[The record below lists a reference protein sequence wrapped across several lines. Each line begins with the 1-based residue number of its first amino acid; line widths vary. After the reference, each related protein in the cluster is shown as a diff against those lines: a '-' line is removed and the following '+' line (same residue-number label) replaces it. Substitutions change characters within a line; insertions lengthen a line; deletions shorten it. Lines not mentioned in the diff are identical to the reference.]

1 METKLEEVFLR
12 MDADRNNFVSIDE
25 FVKEYFIENRILQ
38 NDISLLET

>member
-1 METKLEEVFLR
+1 

-38 NDISLLET
+38 DDINLLETQITEKDFAI

>member
-1 METKLEEVFLR
+1 

>member
-1 METKLEEVFLR
+1 MEEVFLR